1 MAANH
6 QKSMQCIYRQASI
19 YSIIFLLLI
28 SFKHKKANY
37 DYIMQNTINA
47 NYGCKSS
54 NNLLFSDAN
63 YTRTNDLKNIL
74 KNKHGTAV

>member
-6 QKSMQCIYRQASI
+6 QISMQCIYRQASI

-37 DYIMQNTINA
+37 DYIIQNTRNA

-54 NNLLFSDAN
+54 NNLLLSDAS
-63 YTRTNDLKNIL
+63 YTQTNNLKKHIA
-74 KNKHGTAV
+74 NKHGTAV